1 MSSPDPERRNGRFGE
16 SRDMFYS
23 SKGGVRLGGDEA
35 TVAGLPE
42 PGESIFYPKVG
53 HCIFRGVIEDRAAP
67 GTRLVELEDLEE
79 GSRILIPLARVPE
92 LNLRSAGSGLEA
104 IKAELSSEFEEP
116 FPEEEERHRLLEELI
131 AEGTP
136 QSLARALK
144 RLHFLRQT
152 TGLSREEEQT
162 RKKIRSWLAA
172 EVALSKECTRA
183 EAQAF
188 MTRLLQDAMA
198 AHRIKEKEE
207 AKERRR
213 AAKEQKKAESA
224 AARVEASASP
234 SESAESTTPSESET
248 EDAPGANE
256 ADTAEIDDASPADT
270 DADASDEESEASRS

>member
-1 MSSPDPERRNGRFGE
+1 M
-16 SRDMFYS
+16 
-23 SKGGVRLGGDEA
+23 GGDEA

-53 HCIFRGVIEDRAAP
+53 HCIFRGVIEDRVAP
-67 GTRLVELEDLEE
+67 GTKLAELEDMEE

-92 LNLRSAGSGLEA
+92 LNLRPAGGGLDA
-104 IKAELSSEFEEP
+104 IKEELSAQFEEP
-116 FPEEEERHRLLEELI
+116 FSDEEDRHQLI
-131 AEGTP
+131 EQLITEGSP
-136 QSLARALK
+136 RSLARALK

-162 RKKIRSWLAA
+162 RKKVRSWLAA

-188 MTRLLQDAMA
+188 MTRLLQDAMS
-198 AHRIKEKEE
+198 AHRLKEKEE

-224 AARVEASASP
+224 AAKAESAAAAAP
-234 SESAESTTPSESET
+234 EAESTESIPEEETFETKGPDERPSPSHRGNGGSRYRGGRKRRG
-248 EDAPGANE
+248 DR
-256 ADTAEIDDASPADT
+256 SPQVLKT
-270 DADASDEESEASRS
+270 GSRSSSRVTTPWHAIRSFT